1 MNVLEVF
8 MAQDKNYVSVT
19 MLGRFLSRLRQIF
32 APFHHTHL
40 YAGSSSAG
48 GAATSAEKLQTP
60 RTINGVS
67 FDGTNNINVPAQ
79 SINPSSL
86 FNQNLNYLV
95 QLGFYYGE
103 SGNQCTNLP
112 SGVDAF
118 ALEVYK
124 TDYNNIAQ
132 KLVSG
137 NNTSERIYFRQRTG
151 TTWSEWGS
159 VYTTKH
165 KPTPYDI
172 GAANS
177 SHSHYYSEI
186 YNTPTSMKNPYT
198 LTLNINGSNLIYD
211 GSSNKSANIN
221 PGTIGAAYSSHSH
234 SNATQSL
241 NGFMSYNDK
250 KKLDG
255 IAENANYTIVDS
267 ALDYYSTNAIQ
278 NKAVYNALSNKSNVG
293 HSHNYAGS
301 TSAGGAA
308 TSANKLATSR
318 KIGNAYFNGTQDITL
333 SDIGAANQ
341 SSLNALQTSV
351 NEVKEGKILA
361 RNVILDPTKWVYSSS
376 EILPYKYVYQNSAIG
391 ADDIFYIKFTDDT
404 ICAAMQATVI
414 TKDDTGAGNITFLAK
429 KKPTTNLVIYE
440 IRYYNRFGVSLPEN
454 KYLLLTGGNITGD
467 LSVNGKIT
475 CSGSPSSST
484 DLANKQYVDSKVSSS
499 ISPVQTQVTS
509 INNNLTKLSQDLE
522 VAWTSSGTDLNTFK
536 PTGKIAA
543 RYGYGFTNCPYTVG
557 VVVVW
562 IPYGSAYGVQM
573 CYTVEKVDGFF
584 RQAKRVYNNG
594 TWDSW
599 VMDGHSFIKYRD
611 YNINIG
617 TSSWTRSSA
626 GQYYYNHQINYGI
639 VGTVISAQIL
649 FWTGTATLVDCSFYE
664 NNYIQLRA
672 SSATAFNGT
681 IRVVYI

>member
-1 MNVLEVF
+1 
-8 MAQDKNYVSVT
+8 MAQDKNYISVT

-32 APFHHTHL
+32 APFNHTHL
-40 YAGSSSAG
+40 YAGSNSAG
-48 GAATSAEKLQTP
+48 GAANSAVKLQTP
-60 RTINGVS
+60 RTINGIS

-79 SINPSSL
+79 SINPTYL
-86 FNQNLNYLV
+86 ANQNLNYMI
-95 QLGFYYGE
+95 QLGFYYGVA
-103 SGNQCTNLP
+103 GNNCTNLP

-118 ALEVYK
+118 SLEVYR
-124 TDYNNIAQ
+124 TDNNNIAQ

-151 TTWSEWGS
+151 SEWSEWGH
-159 VYTTKH
+159 VYTSKY
-165 KPTPYDI
+165 KPTPSDI
-172 GAANS
+172 GAASS
-177 SHSHYYSEI
+177 SHTHYYSEI
-186 YNTPTSMKNPYT
+186 YNTPTSMKNPYQ
-198 LTLNINGSNLIYD
+198 LSLNINGSNLIYD
-211 GSSNKSANIN
+211 GSSSKSANIN

-241 NGFMSYNDK
+241 NGFMSYSDK

-255 IAENANYTIVDS
+255 IAESANYTIVDS

-278 NKAVYNALSNKSNVG
+278 NKAVYNALSGKSNTG

-308 TSANKLATSR
+308 TSANKLTTSR
-318 KIGNAYFNGTQDITL
+318 RIGNAYFDGTQDISL
-333 SDIGAANQ
+333 SSIGAANQ
-341 SSLNALQTSV
+341 SSVNALQTSV

-429 KKPTTNLVIYE
+429 KKPTTNLIIYE

-467 LSVNGKIT
+467 LSVSGKIT

-484 DLANKQYVDSKVSSS
+484 DLTNKQYVDNKINTVTNTTSSL
-499 ISPVQTQVTS
+499 QTQITNT
-509 INNNLTKLSQDLE
+509 NNTVTKLSNDLD
-522 VAWTSSGTDLNTFK
+522 VANVVSGTDLNTFN
-536 PTGKIAA
+536 PQGKIAA
-543 RYGYGFTNCPYTVG
+543 RFGYGLTNCPYTVG

-562 IPYGSAYGVQM
+562 IPYGFSFGVQL
-573 CYTVEKVDGFF
+573 CYTVEKVNGFY
-584 RQAKRVYNNG
+584 RQAKRIYNDYQWNE
-594 TWDSW
+594 WEL
-599 VMDGHSFIKYRD
+599 DGNQMIKYKD
-611 YNINIG
+611 YNINISA
-617 TSSWTRSSA
+617 SSWVRSAA

-639 VGTVISAQIL
+639 VGTVISTQIL

>member
-1 MNVLEVF
+1 
-8 MAQDKNYVSVT
+8 MAQDKNYISVT

-32 APFHHTHL
+32 APFNHTHL
-40 YAGSSSAG
+40 YAGSNSAG
-48 GAATSAEKLQTP
+48 GAANSAVKLQTP
-60 RTINGVS
+60 RTINGIN

-79 SINPSSL
+79 SINPTYL
-86 FNQNLNYLV
+86 ANQNLNYMI
-95 QLGFYYGE
+95 QLGFYYGVA
-103 SGNQCTNLP
+103 GNNCTNLP

-118 ALEVYK
+118 SLEVYR
-124 TDYNNIAQ
+124 TDNNNIAQ

-151 TTWSEWGS
+151 SEWSEWGH
-159 VYTTKH
+159 VYTSKY
-165 KPTPYDI
+165 KPTPSDI
-172 GAANS
+172 GAASS
-177 SHSHYYSEI
+177 SHTHYYSEI
-186 YNTPTSMKNPYT
+186 YNTPTSMKNPYQ
-198 LTLNINGSNLIYD
+198 LSLNINGSNLIYD
-211 GSSNKSANIN
+211 GSSSKSANIN

-241 NGFMSYNDK
+241 NGFMSYSDK

-255 IAENANYTIVDS
+255 IAESANYTIVDS

-278 NKAVYNALSNKSNVG
+278 NKAVYNALSGKSNTG

-308 TSANKLATSR
+308 TSANKLTTSR
-318 KIGNAYFNGTQDITL
+318 RIGNAYFDGTQDISL
-333 SDIGAANQ
+333 SSIGAANQ
-341 SSLNALQTSV
+341 SSVNALQTSV

-361 RNVILDPTKWVYSSS
+361 RNVILDPMKWVNSPT
-376 EILPYKYVYQNSAIG
+376 EIFPYKYVYQNSAIG

-404 ICAAMQATVI
+404 TYAAMQSTVI

-429 KKPTTNLVIYE
+429 KKPTTNIVIYE
-440 IRYYNRFGVSLPEN
+440 IRYYNSFGVSYPEN
-454 KYLLLTGGNITGD
+454 KYLLLTGGKINGD
-467 LSVNGKIT
+467 LSVTGKIT
-475 CSGSPSSST
+475 CSMTPSSLT
-484 DLANKQYVDSKVSSS
+484 DLVNKQYVDNKVSTINNTTSS
-499 ISPVQTQVTS
+499 LQTQITS
-509 INNNLTKLSQDLE
+509 ANNNITKLNNDLE
-522 VAWTSSGTDLNTFK
+522 IVWFAQKDLNTFK

-543 RYGYGFTNCPYTVG
+543 CYGWGMINCPYAVG

-562 IPYGSAYGVQM
+562 IPYGTGFGVQL

-584 RQAKRVYNNG
+584 RQARRIYTNDA
-594 TWDSW
+594 WDVW
-599 VMDGHSFIKYRD
+599 ELDGNSMIKYRD
-611 YNINIG
+611 YNINI
-617 TSSWTRSSA
+617 TASNWTKSAA

-639 VGTVISAQIL
+639 VGTVISTQIL
-649 FWTGTATLVDCSFYE
+649 FWIETATLVDCSFYE

>member
-1 MNVLEVF
+1 

-95 QLGFYYGE
+95 QLSFYYGE

-198 LTLNINGSNLIYD
+198 LSLNINGSNLIYD
-211 GSSNKSANIN
+211 GSSSKSANIN
-221 PGTIGAAYSSHSH
+221 PGTIGAAYQSHSH

-278 NKAVYNALSNKSNVG
+278 NKAVYNALSGKSNTG

-341 SSLNALQTSV
+341 SSVNALQTSV

-429 KKPTTNLVIYE
+429 KKPTTNLIIYE

-467 LSVNGKIT
+467 LSVSGKIT
-475 CSGSPSSST
+475 CSDSPSSST

-543 RYGYGFTNCPYTVG
+543 CYGYGLTNCPYTVG

-562 IPYGSAYGVQM
+562 IPYGSSFGVQM

-599 VMDGHSFIKYRD
+599 IMDGHSFIKYRD

-617 TSSWTRSSA
+617 TASWTRSSA

-649 FWTGTATLVDCSFYE
+649 YWTGTATLVDCSFYE

-672 SSATAFNGT
+672 SSSTTFNGT

>member
-1 MNVLEVF
+1 
-8 MAQDKNYVSVT
+8 MAQDKNYISVT

-32 APFHHTHL
+32 APFNHTHL
-40 YAGSSSAG
+40 YAGSNSAG
-48 GAATSAEKLQTP
+48 GAANSAVKLQTP
-60 RTINGVS
+60 RTINGIS

-79 SINPSSL
+79 SINPTYL
-86 FNQNLNYLV
+86 ANQNLNYMI
-95 QLGFYYGE
+95 QLGFYYGVA
-103 SGNQCTNLP
+103 GNNCTNLP

-118 ALEVYK
+118 SLEVYR
-124 TDYNNIAQ
+124 TDNNNIAQ

-151 TTWSEWGS
+151 SEWSEWGH
-159 VYTTKH
+159 VYTSKY
-165 KPTPYDI
+165 KPTPFDI
-172 GAANS
+172 GAASS
-177 SHSHYYSEI
+177 SHTHYYSEI
-186 YNTPTSMKNPYT
+186 YNTPTSMKNPYQ
-198 LTLNINGSNLIYD
+198 LSLNINGSNLIYD
-211 GSSNKSANIN
+211 GSSSKSANIN
-221 PGTIGAAYSSHSH
+221 PGTIGAAYSNHSH

-241 NGFMSYNDK
+241 NGFMSYSDK

-255 IAENANYTIVDS
+255 IAESANYTIVDS

-278 NKAVYNALSNKSNVG
+278 NKAVYNALSGKSNTG

-308 TSANKLATSR
+308 TSANKLTTSR
-318 KIGNAYFNGTQDITL
+318 RIGNAYFDGTQDISL
-333 SDIGAANQ
+333 SSIGAANQ
-341 SSLNALQTSV
+341 SSVNALQTSV

-429 KKPTTNLVIYE
+429 KKPTTNIVIYE
-440 IRYYNRFGVSLPEN
+440 IRYYNSFGVSYPEN
-454 KYLLLTGGNITGD
+454 KYLLLTGGKINGD
-467 LSVNGKIT
+467 LSVTGKIT
-475 CSGSPSSST
+475 CSMTPSSLT
-484 DLANKQYVDSKVSSS
+484 DLVNKQYVDNKVSTINNTTSS
-499 ISPVQTQVTS
+499 LQTQITS
-509 INNNLTKLSQDLE
+509 ANNNITKLNNDLE
-522 VAWTSSGTDLNTFK
+522 IVWFTQKDLNTFK

-543 RYGYGFTNCPYTVG
+543 CHGWGMINCPYAVG

-562 IPYGSAYGVQM
+562 IPYGTGFGVQL

-584 RQAKRVYNNG
+584 RQARRIYTNDA
-594 TWDSW
+594 WDVW
-599 VMDGHSFIKYRD
+599 ELDGNSMIKYRD
-611 YNINIG
+611 YNINI
-617 TSSWTRSSA
+617 TASNWTKSAA

-639 VGTVISAQIL
+639 VGTVISTQIL

>member
-1 MNVLEVF
+1 
-8 MAQDKNYVSVT
+8 MAQDKNYISVT

-32 APFHHTHL
+32 APFNHTHL
-40 YAGSSSAG
+40 YAGSNSAG
-48 GAATSAEKLQTP
+48 GAAISAEKLQTP

-221 PGTIGAAYSSHSH
+221 PETIGAAYSSHSH

-250 KKLDG
+250 KKLDS

-278 NKAVYNALSNKSNVG
+278 NKAVYNALSNKSNTG
-293 HSHNYAGS
+293 HSHAYSALTGTPTSMKNPYSLTINYTNNNGS
-301 TSAGGAA
+301 TS
-308 TSANKLATSR
+308 S
-318 KIGNAYFNGTQDITL
+318 
-333 SDIGAANQ
+333 
-341 SSLNALQTSV
+341 
-351 NEVKEGKILA
+351 
-361 RNVILDPTKWVYSSS
+361 
-376 EILPYKYVYQNSAIG
+376 YVYDGSTSKTIDIDTSQSTGHSAIVTLYTNSWSSY
-391 ADDIFYIKFTDDT
+391 APYSQYISISGITNSDVPIVGLYFDT
-404 ICAAMQATVI
+404 NTTISSAIEKAHKKAASCVTYI
-414 TKDDTGAGNITFLAK
+414 DTYNGYVYIYCVSQ
-429 KKPTTNLVIYE
+429 KPT
-440 IRYYNRFGVSLPEN
+440 
-454 KYLLLTGGNITGD
+454 
-467 LSVNGKIT
+467 
-475 CSGSPSSST
+475 
-484 DLANKQYVDSKVSSS
+484 
-499 ISPVQTQVTS
+499 
-509 INNNLTKLSQDLE
+509 INFQLQ
-522 VAWTSSGTDLNTFK
+522 FK
-536 PTGKIAA
+536 
-543 RYGYGFTNCPYTVG
+543 
-557 VVVVW
+557 W
-562 IPYGSAYGVQM
+562 
-573 CYTVEKVDGFF
+573 
-584 RQAKRVYNNG
+584 
-594 TWDSW
+594 
-599 VMDGHSFIKYRD
+599 
-611 YNINIG
+611 
-617 TSSWTRSSA
+617 
-626 GQYYYNHQINYGI
+626 
-639 VGTVISAQIL
+639 
-649 FWTGTATLVDCSFYE
+649 
-664 NNYIQLRA
+664 
-672 SSATAFNGT
+672 
-681 IRVVYI
+681 